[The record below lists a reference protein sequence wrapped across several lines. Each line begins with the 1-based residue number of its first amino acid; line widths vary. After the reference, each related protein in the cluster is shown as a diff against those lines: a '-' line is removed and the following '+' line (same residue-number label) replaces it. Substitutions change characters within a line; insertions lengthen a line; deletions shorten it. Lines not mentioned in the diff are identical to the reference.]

1 MRCGRASPLALGG
14 RGVPSGD
21 GNSGLDR
28 YQDSAH
34 QVSMPVFSTSPRR
47 AMTGTSSEAAFEV
60 TRDNDLGVR
69 VGVKDLVVE
78 PSRACDIRFIEDM

>member
-21 GNSGLDR
+21 GNGGLDL
-28 YQDSAH
+28 YQDSATR
-34 QVSMPVFSTSPRR
+34 SALPVFSTSPRR

-60 TRDNDLGVR
+60 TRDNDLGVG

-78 PSRACDIRFIEDM
+78 PSEPATSVSSRI

>member
-1 MRCGRASPLALGG
+1 
-14 RGVPSGD
+14 
-21 GNSGLDR
+21 
-28 YQDSAH
+28 
-34 QVSMPVFSTSPRR
+34 MPVFSTSPRR